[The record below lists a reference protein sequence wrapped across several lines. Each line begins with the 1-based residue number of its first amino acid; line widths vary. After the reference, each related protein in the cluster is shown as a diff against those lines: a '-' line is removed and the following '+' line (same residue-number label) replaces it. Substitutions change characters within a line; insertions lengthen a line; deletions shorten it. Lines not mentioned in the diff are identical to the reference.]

1 MNKAASYP
9 ANEIDEFEGNIVAA
23 FVDAMD
29 EAGLNNLDGID
40 LCVGC
45 MFDIKLMDGTLV
57 ELKSYA
63 PSTLVA
69 MKNSTKFIN
78 QFKTYLQSDKL
89 QYWFNGLKDVNATI
103 IKDGFKKLYQKP
115 NMWSTL
121 TNNANPPAIPPS
133 WLDPTTPGSLIEDEA
148 DFLAAINDYNSK
160 LYQHINIQ

>member
-1 MNKAASYP
+1 MNKATSYP
-9 ANEIDEFEGNIVAA
+9 ANEIDEFEGNIVDA

-45 MFDIKLMDGTLV
+45 MFDIKLMDGALV

-89 QYWFNGLKDVNATI
+89 QYWFNGLKGVSVADVKA
-103 IKDGFKKLYQKP
+103 GFKELYLKP
-115 NMWSTL
+115 NMWNTL
-121 TNNANPPAIPPS
+121 TGNTSPPTIPPS
-133 WLDPTTPGSLIEDEA
+133 WIDPLTPGSPITNETE
-148 DFLAAINDYNSK
+148 FLAAINDYNSR